1 MIAKQEQEII
11 KNWKGDRKGPLVS
24 ICCITYNHEDYIS
37 DALDSFLMQET
48 DFAFEICLGED
59 DSTDKTR
66 EICLQYAK
74 KYPNIIKLFLRKRED
89 VIYINNLPTGR
100 FNIMQTLKKCQ
111 GEFIAICEGDDYFLD
126 RNKLE
131 KQVNEMNKYPNIKM
145 SFHKAKVIN
154 SDKRGISNV
163 MGSHRNDI
171 QIFNQ
176 KKVIINDGSFCPTSS
191 LMFRKEVFEDLSK
204 VFWKVTG
211 FDYFIQ
217 IVGSVNNVIFLPYV
231 FSAYRVHDSSLS
243 SEFRRS
249 SLTFFKKNLNLV
261 LSSCIL
267 PVAKNRISVINK
279 VLLIIVSVGFL
290 IKNTIIYLVKKTLNV
305 K

>member
-11 KNWKGDRKGPLVS
+11 KNWKGDRRVPLVS

-48 DFAFEICLGED
+48 DFPFEICLGED
-59 DSTDKTR
+59 ASSDNTR

-89 VIYINNLPTGR
+89 VIYINDLPTGR
-100 FNIMQTLKKCQ
+100 FNIIQTLKQCQ
-111 GEFIAICEGDDYFLD
+111 GEFIALCEGDDYFLD
-126 RNKLE
+126 KNKLE
-131 KQVNEMNKYPNIKM
+131 KQLNEMTKYPNIKM

-163 MGSHRNDI
+163 IGPDKKNIYM
-171 QIFNQ
+171 FTQ

-191 LMFRKEVFEDLSK
+191 LMFRKEVFKDLSK
-204 VFWKVTG
+204 VFWKVTA

-217 IVGSVNNVIFLPYV
+217 IIGSVNNAIFLPCV
-231 FSAYRVHDSSLS
+231 SSVYRVHDSSLT
-243 SEFRRS
+243 SEFRSS
-249 SLTFFKKNLNLV
+249 SLAFFKKNLNLV
-261 LSSCIL
+261 ISSCIL

-279 VLLIIVSVGFL
+279 ALLILVSFGFL
-290 IKNTIIYLVKKTLNV
+290 IKNTMIYVIKKILNV